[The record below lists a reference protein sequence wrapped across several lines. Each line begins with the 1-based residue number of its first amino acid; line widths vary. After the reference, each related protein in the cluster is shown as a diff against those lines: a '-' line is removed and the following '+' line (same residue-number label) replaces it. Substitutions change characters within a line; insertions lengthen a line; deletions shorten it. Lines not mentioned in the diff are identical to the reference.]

1 MTFSFIKKTF
11 VVIFSFTLLFVC
23 SACDKTFSDN
33 GKTSVVATNFPAY
46 DFASHVC
53 KDAAEVTMLL
63 PAGAESHSYE
73 PTAQDIIKIQNCD
86 LFIYTGGESD
96 VWVDKILN
104 SLDSKV
110 RTLKMTECV
119 SLLPVGNSYAHF
131 DEHAHDEFD
140 EHVWTSPVNAIQIIT
155 KIKDKLTDFDVEN
168 ANFYKNNANEYIKE
182 ITTLDSNF
190 RDFFDT
196 VENKTMVFGDR
207 FPLVYFANEYDI
219 RYYAAFPGCADH
231 SEPGATTIA
240 NLIQKIDSE
249 KIPTVYY
256 IEFSNHNIADTLAEA
271 TGASTALFHTC
282 HNVSKDQISKGV
294 TYVSLMKDNLETLK
308 NSMK

>member
-23 SACDKTFSDN
+23 SACDKTFSDS
-33 GKTSVVATNFPAY
+33 GKTSVVTTNFPAY

-119 SLLPVGNSYAHF
+119 SLLPVGNSYAHS

-140 EHVWTSPVNAIQIIT
+140 EHVWTSPVNAIQIIS

-168 ANFYKNNANEYIKE
+168 TNFYENNANEYIKE
-182 ITTLDSNF
+182 ITTLDSDF

-271 TGASTALFHTC
+271 TGASTALFHSC
-282 HNVSKDQISKGV
+282 HNVSKEQLSKGA
-294 TYVSLMKDNLETLK
+294 TYVSLMQENLETLRLT
-308 NSMK
+308 MK